1 MILAATLRDR
11 QPALQAALRER
22 GLPATA
28 AADNADQLL
37 AGLHQQAW
45 SLVVCDVQL
54 WSDPDAMLQ
63 DLGGTTSVPLAAVVP
78 ANDDPATTEWLRQQ
92 LRIWAILRWS
102 ADGAQLDGAIPP
114 LPATAPPEPAPPEP
128 VPLPT
133 PLPAEPPAEPAP
145 EPQPAAPAAR
155 GPIATEPEPPPAWTA
170 QTSAVPAP
178 EREPTAPPAGG
189 LRVAAFWSLER
200 GGGATTLLMAT
211 AEAAVAV
218 GIPTVIVSQ
227 AAPCPIAAY
236 AGLDPDAPTILDW
249 QAAVADDLPDPLRVA
264 LQEYRGIGVVGGPVS
279 VRDADAFRMAAA
291 RNPAAGLQ
299 ALIGDATRAGYS
311 LVLLDVPGGSGLDR
325 DALDHCNEVV
335 ITAGSSYRAAFLLA
349 HSLAETGGHANI
361 RAVTAVINQVRAP
374 RDWKA
379 RRMTA
384 EVGRTQGPQ
393 PDRWVFVDD
402 DPVIAQAHNDGHPP
416 VLESE
421 TLQNAAVELQM
432 ALYPIA
438 GQPPGPPPKKRAGG
452 LLAAFKKR

>member
-1 MILAATLRDR
+1 MILAATLSER

-37 AGLHQQAW
+37 AGLQHQDWA
-45 SLVVCDVQL
+45 LVVCDVQL
-54 WSDPDAMLQ
+54 WSEPDAMLEA
-63 DLGGTTSVPLAAVVP
+63 LGDTTSVPLVAVVP
-78 ANDDPATTEWLRQQ
+78 ANDDPDTTEWLRQR
-92 LRIWAILRWS
+92 LRTWAILHWS
-102 ADGAQLDGAIPP
+102 ADGDRLDGTIPP
-114 LPATAPPEPAPPEP
+114 LRETAPPEP

-133 PLPAEPPAEPAP
+133 PLPV
-145 EPQPAAPAAR
+145 
-155 GPIATEPEPPPAWTA
+155 ATEPESPPPPAWTDA
-170 QTSAVPAP
+170 QVAAQPVPEP
-178 EREPTAPPAGG
+178 ERATPPEPSAPPAGG
-189 LRVAAFWSLER
+189 LRVAAFWGLER

-211 AEAAVAV
+211 AEAAVGV

-236 AGLDPDAPTILDW
+236 AGLPPDAPTILDW
-249 QAAVADDLPDPLRVA
+249 QAAVDDDHPDPLAAA
-264 LQEYRGIGVVGGPVS
+264 LREYRGIGVVGGPVS
-279 VRDADAFRMAAA
+279 VRDADSFRLAAA
-291 RNPAAGLQ
+291 RNPAAGLP

-335 ITAGSSYRAAFLLA
+335 ITTGSSYRSAFLLA

-361 RAVTAVINQVRAP
+361 RAVTAVVNRVRAG
-374 RDWKA
+374 DWKP
-379 RRMTA
+379 RRMA
-384 EVGRTQGPQ
+384 QEVGRTPGPQ
-393 PDRWVFVDD
+393 PDRWVSVDD
-402 DPVIAQAHNDGHPP
+402 DPAIAQAHNDGHPP

-432 ALYPIA
+432 LLYPIA
-438 GQPPGPPPKKRAGG
+438 GQPSDPPPKKRGGG

>member
-22 GLPATA
+22 GLSANA

-37 AGLHQQAW
+37 AGLQQQAW

-54 WSDPDAMLQ
+54 WSEPDAMLQ
-63 DLGGTTSVPLAAVVP
+63 DLGGTTSVPLVAVVP

-92 LRIWAILRWS
+92 LQTWAILHWS

-114 LPATAPPEPAPPEP
+114 LPEPPAAPEP

-133 PLPAEPPAEPAP
+133 PLPTDPPAEPAP
-145 EPQPAAPAAR
+145 APPPAWAAARTPAEPQPA
-155 GPIATEPEPPPAWTA
+155 
-170 QTSAVPAP
+170 
-178 EREPTAPPAGG
+178 APPAGG
-189 LRVAAFWSLER
+189 LRVAAFWGLER

-236 AGLDPDAPTILDW
+236 AGLEPDAPTILDW
-249 QAAVADDLPDPLRVA
+249 QAAVADDQPDPLRVA

-279 VRDADAFRMAAA
+279 VRDADAFRLAAA
-291 RNPAAGLQ
+291 RNPAGGLP

-361 RAVTAVINQVRAP
+361 RAVTAVVNQVRA
-374 RDWKA
+374 RDWQP
-379 RRMTA
+379 RRMAA

-402 DPVIAQAHNDGHPP
+402 DPAIAQAHNEGHPP

-432 ALYPIA
+432 LLYPIA
-438 GQPPGPPPKKRAGG
+438 GQPSGPPPKKRGGG

>member
-11 QPALQAALRER
+11 QPALQAGLRER
-22 GLPATA
+22 GLPANA

-37 AGLHQQAW
+37 AGLQQQAW

-54 WSDPDAMLQ
+54 WSEPDAMLQ
-63 DLGGTTSVPLAAVVP
+63 DLGGTTAGPLVAVVP
-78 ANDDPATTEWLRQQ
+78 ANDDPATTEWLRER
-92 LRIWAILRWS
+92 LRIWAILHWS
-102 ADGAQLDGAIPP
+102 ADGAQLVGALPP
-114 LPATAPPEPAPPEP
+114 LPATAPPEPR
-128 VPLPT
+128 PLPT
-133 PLPAEPPAEPAP
+133 PLPAEPP
-145 EPQPAAPAAR
+145 
-155 GPIATEPEPPPAWTA
+155 PAWAA
-170 QTSAVPAP
+170 QTPAEPAP

-189 LRVAAFWSLER
+189 LRVAAFWGLER

-236 AGLDPDAPTILDW
+236 AGLEPDAPTILDW
-249 QAAVADDLPDPLRVA
+249 QAAVADDHPDPLRVA

-279 VRDADAFRMAAA
+279 VRDADAFRMAAD

-335 ITAGSSYRAAFLLA
+335 ITAGSSYRAAFLLV

-361 RAVTAVINQVRAP
+361 RAVTAVVNRVRA
-374 RDWKA
+374 RDWQP
-379 RRMTA
+379 RRMAA

-402 DPVIAQAHNDGHPP
+402 DPAIAQAHNEGHPP

-421 TLQNAAVELQM
+421 TLQNAAVELQT

-438 GQPPGPPPKKRAGG
+438 GPPAGPPPKRRGG
-452 LLAAFKKR
+452 WLAAFKKR